1 MSRSLEM
8 LEKYKEITYGVLF
21 GVGAIIIDTL
31 MDAHMDAED
40 FWTAL
45 VGHRAMLLYRLLF
58 IAYGLIFGFLLWQRN
73 RRERDF
79 RYVVEAFKRIRLECG
94 RISLLI
100 HANMQLLLTRD
111 DFHLPHEAEHLV
123 RAAYERSH
131 ELQAIA
137 NEGLSVNAFDHT
149 AGGRVTSA
157 PKAD

>member
-1 MSRSLEM
+1 
-8 LEKYKEITYGVLF
+8 ILF

-40 FWTAL
+40 FSTAL
-45 VGHRAMLLYRLLF
+45 FGHRAMLLYRLLF

-79 RYVVEAFKRIRLECG
+79 RYLAEAFKRIRLECG
-94 RISLLI
+94 RIALLI

-111 DFHLPHEAEHLV
+111 DFHLPHEAENLV
-123 RAAYERSH
+123 RFEYERSH

-137 NEGLSVNAFDHT
+137 NEAL
-149 AGGRVTSA
+149 
-157 PKAD
+157 